1 MTHTVRKLNNI
12 RYHLASEVEARRQ
25 KIVPLE
31 NANVEL
37 IRSNI
42 TLQNEYHIL

>member
-1 MTHTVRKLNNI
+1 MVRKLNDT
-12 RYHLASEVEARRQ
+12 RYHLDCKIEARRQ
-25 KIVPLE
+25 KIVALE